1 MTALSAARVPADDE
15 AGDAVASSA
24 GRIEAL
30 LGSGAVRL
38 STVPDALGEAL
49 AAAARAVGVTLPPH
63 AKPAPGEVPREAIAR
78 IAATCGLVARP
89 VPLADAAA
97 GEAVAPLLALPR
109 EGAGVGEGTP
119 ALIQRRGGRTTL
131 ADAQS
136 RFRPR
141 PCNPQ
146 ALAAY
151 ESEAF
156 VLTPALPDARLR
168 VRDLLR
174 FGLPQARGDLLGF
187 AGATL
192 AAGAVAALL
201 PLVTGPLIEVVVP
214 EREHG
219 LLAQIGLFLVVVF
232 VASLGTRYAA
242 AIAKLRIDGRV
253 GLMLRIAAIDRATRV
268 ADADAFAGR
277 PRPPAPIA
285 ALSTRSLESFHR
297 GVWGLVLALAS
308 AILVATPSLVVLA
321 KATPAGAGLV
331 ALVFAAGL
339 ALGAWLARRRAR
351 ALMHGL
357 VAPQSW
363 MATAYEAL
371 AQVDTVRAGAAEGR
385 VFARWTDG
393 FLSLRHRFLRAD
405 RVGVGSTALESA
417 FEGAIVLAAIVA
429 LAIAG
434 ALADG
439 ATTAA
444 FVVAAGAVAGA
455 GSAVIGSFGEA
466 TMLGL
471 QRRMIAPLL
480 EAVPPPRRAGAV
492 LPEPSGRIEVRGLA
506 ARPAPAAP
514 LVLEDVSF
522 EIAPG
527 EHVGIVGPSGSGKS
541 TLVKAMLGL
550 IPIEAGAVLYDGV
563 DLASLDAQAL
573 RRTIGIVGQS
583 GRLFPGTLLDN
594 VAAGLDVSP
603 RDAAGALEQAGLG
616 ETLAALPLGL
626 ATPIGDAGAAFSGGQ
641 VQRILL
647 ARAFVGRPRLLVLD
661 EATSALDPAVQAH
674 VAAAVDAMGA
684 SVIAIAHRLDTLRR
698 FRRILVMD
706 EGRIVESGD
715 WAGLARAGG
724 LFARLIAAEAGVPR
738 NRVHADQQ
746 RLRAM
751 LEG

>member
-1 MTALSAARVPADDE
+1 MTALSAVRDELQVGPHDD
-15 AGDAVASSA
+15 VSSSA

-30 LGSGAVRL
+30 LGPGEARL
-38 STVPDALGEAL
+38 STAPDALGEAL
-49 AAAARAVGVTLPPH
+49 AAAARAVGITLPPH
-63 AKPAPGEVPREAIAR
+63 AKPAPGEAPREAIER

-89 VPLADAAA
+89 VPLADALV
-97 GEAVAPLLALPR
+97 GETLAPLLALPR
-109 EGAGVGEGTP
+109 DVEGAP
-119 ALIQRRGGRTTL
+119 ALFQRRRGRLAT
-131 ADAQS
+131 ADADG

-141 PCNPQ
+141 PCGED
-146 ALAAY
+146 ALSAY
-151 ESEAF
+151 ETEAF
-156 VLTPALPDARLR
+156 VLTPALPSARLR

-174 FGLPQARGDLLGF
+174 FGLVQARGDLLGF
-187 AGATL
+187 AATTL
-192 AAGAVAALL
+192 AAGAVAALV
-201 PLVTGPLIEVVVP
+201 PLVSGPLIEVVTP
-214 EREHG
+214 ERDHT
-219 LLAQIGLFLVVVF
+219 LLAQIGVFLAVVF
-232 VASLGTRYAA
+232 VASLGARYAA
-242 AIAKLRIDGRV
+242 AIAKLRIDGRI

-268 ADADAFAGR
+268 ADADAYAGR

-285 ALSTRSLESFHR
+285 ALSTRSIESFHR
-297 GVWGLVLALAS
+297 GVWGLVLALAG

-321 KATPAGAGLV
+321 RSTPAGAAVV
-331 ALVFAAGL
+331 ALVFAGGL
-339 ALGAWLARRRAR
+339 GLGAWLARRRAQ
-351 ALMHGL
+351 ALMRGL

-371 AQVDTVRAGAAEGR
+371 SQIDTVRAGAAEGR
-385 VFARWTDG
+385 VFSRWTDG
-393 FLSLRHRFLRAD
+393 FVSLRHRFLRAD

-417 FEGAIVLAAIVA
+417 FEGAIVLSAIVA

-480 EAVPPPRRAGAV
+480 DAVPPPAHAGIV
-492 LPEPSGRIEVRGLA
+492 LPEPSGRIQVMNLS

-514 LVLEDVSF
+514 LVLEDVSL

-527 EHVGIVGPSGSGKS
+527 EHVGIAGPSGSGKS
-541 TLVKAMLGL
+541 TLIKAMLGL
-550 IPIEAGAVLYDGV
+550 IPIEFGAVLYDGV

-603 RDAAGALEQAGLG
+603 QEAAQALAHAGLA

-626 ATPIGDAGAAFSGGQ
+626 ATPIGDADAAFSGGQ

-647 ARAFVGRPRLLVLD
+647 ARAFVGRPKILVLD

-674 VAAAVDAMGA
+674 VAAAIDAMGA
-684 SVIAIAHRLDTLRR
+684 SVIAIAHRLETLRR
-698 FRRILVMD
+698 CRRILVME

-715 WAGLARAGG
+715 YASLARAGG
-724 LFARLIAAEAGVPR
+724 LFARLVAAEAAVPA
-738 NRVHADQQ
+738 NPVHADQE
-746 RLRAM
+746 RLRAL
-751 LEG
+751 LEPRR